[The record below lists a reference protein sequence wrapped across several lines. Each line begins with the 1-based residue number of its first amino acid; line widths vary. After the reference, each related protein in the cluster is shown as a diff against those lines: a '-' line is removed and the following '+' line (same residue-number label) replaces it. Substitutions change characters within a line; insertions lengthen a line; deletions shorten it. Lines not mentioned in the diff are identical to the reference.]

1 MKFSGERNF
10 ETNFDLQAL
19 GEAVLAALGAV
30 ADWAKANGPAYYDW
44 AATKAIDAYKSV
56 QEMING

>member
-1 MKFSGERNF
+1 M
-10 ETNFDLQAL
+10 QAL

-44 AATKAIDAYKSV
+44 AAAKAIDAYKSV